1 MAKITEPRCSKKKF
15 TKNNFKSIRNEYK
28 EIFSSKKNLICLYND
43 ILNQNLSI
51 SEIAIYHLLRP
62 SWPAKKSISRNSL
75 VKYSP
80 ICLESVKKIM

>member
-28 EIFSSKKNLICLYND
+28 EIFSSNKHLCLYND

-51 SEIAIYHLLRP
+51 SKIAIYHPQRP
-62 SWPAKKSISRNSL
+62 SWPTKKSISQNSL

-80 ICLESVKKIM
+80 ICLDV